1 MNTPIKVVIQI
12 PCLDEEATL
21 PLTVADLPRELD
33 GVDLIETLVIDDGSA
48 DGTVEVARK
57 IGVDHIVR
65 HTNRKDLA
73 RAFCT
78 GIDACLKLGAD
89 IIVNTDADNQ
99 YAAGDISRLIKPILD
114 GKADIV
120 VGTRD
125 TQNLPEFSFTKK
137 KLQKLGSLVV
147 RRFSGANV
155 PDAVSGFR
163 ALSRDAALKMN
174 IISPFS
180 YTIQGLIQVG
190 QVSRVGDRGG
200 GHFILSVAV
209 CRSWRRCRSRNRPLT
224 CARSSRVRWGA
235 QEHRRG
241 DRLLRM

>member
-65 HTNRKDLA
+65 HTNRKGLA

-180 YTIQGLIQVG
+180 YTIEMLIQAGKKHLAIEAVPIRTNPAHRE
-190 QVSRVGDRGG
+190 SRLAASQAA
-200 GHFILSVAV
+200 FIKASAI
-209 CRSWRRCRSRNRPLT
+209 T
-224 CARSSRVRWGA
+224 M
-235 QEHRRG
+235 
-241 DRLLRM
+241 LRMYAMYQPLRVFCY